1 MVGKL
6 RRREVHGR
14 EEQQPK
20 KRAEP
25 PRGGH
30 VLGRELGELHDGG
43 ADADLGEDFH
53 DAHHNQRQGHHP
65 EVFRREDARED
76 ADVDELQDHLQQDVE
91 ALPAQRSPP
100 RGRAALRG
108 HQRAMLTARRS
119 RITVI
124 LT

>member
-1 MVGKL
+1 M
-6 RRREVHGR
+6 
-14 EEQQPK
+14 P
-20 KRAEP
+20 
-25 PRGGH
+25 
-30 VLGRELGELHDGG
+30 GRELGELNERRSN
-43 ADADLGEDFH
+43 ADLGEDFH
-53 DAHHNQRQGHHP
+53 DAHHNQSEGHHS
-65 EVFRREDARED
+65 EVFGREQARED
-76 ADVDELQDHLQQDVE
+76 ADVDKLQDHLQQHVE